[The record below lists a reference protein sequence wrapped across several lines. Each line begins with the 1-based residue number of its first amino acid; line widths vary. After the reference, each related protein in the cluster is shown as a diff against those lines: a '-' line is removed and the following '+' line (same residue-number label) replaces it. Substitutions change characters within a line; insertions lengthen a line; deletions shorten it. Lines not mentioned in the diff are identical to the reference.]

1 MFNSKPSLKTLFPVF
16 IAPLF
21 YTLVDRIG
29 RTNLVTQIV
38 LIVKMVFVFIV
49 SWLFLSVMIK
59 RIPQVN
65 TNISYTI
72 LNPNTTLANK
82 DESIHSLYINN

>member
-1 MFNSKPSLKTLFPVF
+1 MFNSKPSLKTLFPVL

-29 RTNLVTQIV
+29 RNNLVMQIV
-38 LIVKMVFVFIV
+38 LIVKMVFGFIV

-59 RIPQVN
+59 RMPQVN

-72 LNPNTTLANK
+72 LNSNTTLANK
-82 DESIHSLYINN
+82 DESINSLYIK

>member
-1 MFNSKPSLKTLFPVF
+1 MFNSKPSLKTLFPVL

-29 RTNLVTQIV
+29 RNNLVMQIV
-38 LIVKMVFVFIV
+38 LIVKMVFGFIV

-59 RIPQVN
+59 RMPQVN
-65 TNISYTI
+65 TIISYTI
-72 LNPNTTLANK
+72 LNSNTTLANK
-82 DESIHSLYINN
+82 DESINSLYIK